1 MSKLNFPPNISKGCM
16 ATELVSSEYDVCPVC
31 SEKRRK
37 VTWVSC
43 SKCRFACCRGCIKK
57 YLINQPDINPKCMS
71 CKFQWDFEFVAEHT
85 DNVFH
90 NHDYRNYRA
99 NIIVDRE
106 KSLLPATQ
114 PYVVRE
120 IKMDALKNKVHNID
134 IEIKELNTRLKVAQ
148 MEKKKLRTQV
158 RNIELIE
165 LGCDEEEKTVTR
177 FIGHCPQKE
186 CKGFLDT
193 HYVCGLCKEKACRSC
208 RLSKHEDDCDKDTVE
223 TVKLLAKDTRSC
235 PNCSVPIYRI
245 SGCAQIWCVSCHT
258 PFDWETGKIE
268 TGRIHNPHYYE
279 WQRKN
284 GGIQR
289 EAGDQRCGGQVNYLT
304 FDARVQDTTTET
316 IARWVILSHMSS
328 AHIRGVEIPR
338 YRNNGVNEE
347 INRDLRIKFLKNE
360 LDEERWIRE
369 IKKREK
375 KREKNRA
382 IELALTMFVDT
393 LDDLHGNI
401 VSSKRDEVATYI
413 DQMKELKSYTNGI
426 LLKIGKR
433 FENQTLEISKTW
445 KLKTI

>member
-1 MSKLNFPPNISKGCM
+1 MTAEF
-16 ATELVSSEYDVCPVC
+16 SSEYGVCPVC
-31 SEKRRK
+31 ADKRRK

-43 SKCRFACCRGCIKK
+43 SKCSFSCCRGCVKK
-57 YLINQPDINPKCMS
+57 YLISQPDINPKCMK

-85 DNVFH
+85 DSVFH
-90 NHDYRNYRA
+90 NQDYRNYRA
-99 NIIVDRE
+99 KIIVDRE

-114 PYVVRE
+114 PYVARE
-120 IKMDALKNKVHNID
+120 IEMDVLKNKVRDID
-134 IEIKELNTRLKVAQ
+134 VEIKQLNVLLKAA
-148 MEKKKLRTQV
+148 KITKRKLQIKMQPE
-158 RNIELIE
+158 IEDE
-165 LGCDEEEKTVTR
+165 DGGSEEEKTVTR

-186 CKGFLDT
+186 CKGFLDND
-193 HYVCGLCKEKACRSC
+193 YVCGLCKEKACRSC
-208 RLSKHEDDCDKDTVE
+208 RLSKHKGECDKDTVE
-223 TVKLLAKDTRSC
+223 TVKLLAQDTRSC
-235 PNCSVPIYRI
+235 PNCSVPIYRV

-289 EAGDQRCGGQVNYLT
+289 EAGDQRCGGQVNDRIFYG
-304 FDARVQDTTTET
+304 RVKDTMTEK
-316 IARWVILSHMSS
+316 IANLAMLSYMASV
-328 AHIRGVEIPR
+328 HIREVVIPQ

-360 LDEERWIRE
+360 LDEEKWIRE

-401 VSSKRDEVATYI
+401 VSCKKKSEIVSYLE
-413 DQMKELKSYTNGI
+413 QMIELKSYTNSV

-433 FENQTLEISKTW
+433 FENQNVKISDSWQINFARDKN
-445 KLKTI
+445 